1 MTDTELMDLLA
12 PTDEQKAALHA
23 RDMQHCPQ
31 TALEGT
37 VLPGVK
43 FYYEGKADKMGRRHS
58 LPIGPISYAG
68 VKELVEKNVIHLHTR
83 VCRKPGGEVQPT
95 LTIA

>member
-12 PTDEQKAALHA
+12 PTDEHKKTLHA

-31 TALEGT
+31 IALEGM

-43 FYYEGKADKMGRRHS
+43 FYYEGKADGKRK
-58 LPIGPISYAG
+58 PIGPVSYAG
-68 VKELVEKNVIHLHTR
+68 FKELVDKSVIHLHTR
-83 VCRKPGGEVQPT
+83 VCRKPGGEVRPN
-95 LTIA
+95 LPIA

>member
-43 FYYEGKADKMGRRHS
+43 FYYEGKADKTFTMTACINSGS
-58 LPIGPISYAG
+58 WA
-68 VKELVEKNVIHLHTR
+68 
-83 VCRKPGGEVQPT
+83 
-95 LTIA
+95 